1 MSLERSK
8 KADLPPLIL
17 SDMLFPNSIPLQSVG
32 AIPVQAGLRPS
43 LAADQRSAT
52 PSQNKAEKFTCKVG
66 LLQELSCLPAS
77 HLFW

>member
-17 SDMLFPNSIPLQSVG
+17 NDMLFPNSISLQSVG

-43 LAADQRSAT
+43 LAADQIKMEVRKN
-52 PSQNKAEKFTCKVG
+52 SQPQT
-66 LLQELSCLPAS
+66 QI
-77 HLFW
+77 